1 MLKFR
6 ELQRQWVLVRPFIC
20 DYFHGERVVLNLL
33 MLREWIYF
41 KAQFQNILSGL
52 VTSSCSLQVYSYRS
66 SSMNTVARKWME
78 NIWCS
83 YSRAQLI
90 IFVFKPSKKVCL
102 FFKTFKKCENSSELK
117 GCTNPGPRHYLEG
130 CQPPWPLEGQLS
142 LQLESASGLPSVQW
156 EPEQEGWVGCCFS
169 SNVPWEIGE

>member
-1 MLKFR
+1 MSSFFPVLKCHYEFMDFLNSYIIIHMPLFLMLKFR

-90 IFVFKPSKKVCL
+90 IFVFKPSIINL
-102 FFKTFKKCENSSELK
+102 I
-117 GCTNPGPRHYLEG
+117 H
-130 CQPPWPLEGQLS
+130 
-142 LQLESASGLPSVQW
+142 
-156 EPEQEGWVGCCFS
+156 FS
-169 SNVPWEIGE
+169 SV